1 MMVKTA
7 DKLEEDIRAIFSG
20 DTPWVT
26 IVWDDPVNLQ
36 NYVVYVFMELFGYSK
51 ARATELMLQV
61 HNDGKAIVS
70 TGSREEMEHDVA
82 RLHEL
87 NLPIARRKFFSISA
101 SRLSS
106 FLPSALIT
114 AMTTHLLQW
123 LALLRMIHRL
133 KMKFSIDYCPM
144 RMQML

>member
-1 MMVKTA
+1 MVKTA
-7 DKLEEDIRAIFSG
+7 DKVEEEIRAIFSG

-36 NYVVYVFMELFGYSK
+36 TYVTYVFMELFNYSK

-82 RLHEL
+82 RLHEYGL
-87 NLPIARRKFFSISA
+87 WA
-101 SRLSS
+101 
-106 FLPSALIT
+106 T
-114 AMTTHLLQW
+114 LQRGDQ
-123 LALLRMIHRL
+123 L
-133 KMKFSIDYCPM
+133 
-144 RMQML
+144 